1 MGNSGKNSNTS
12 QFFIAFKEAPQC
24 DGKHVVFGEMVSGFD
39 VLEGIENQGV
49 EGSMSG
55 DGKPSK
61 EVKITDCGAFHPLMT
76 AGAGFWYD
84 QPDVD
89 SFTGKTPVFMVR
101 PRIAIIAATRAICDK
116 FITMLGTRV
125 TSTSIAIDS
134 DGVGSEDIAVQMAH
148 ALVQS
153 FAIDVILVAPT
164 NRQAFEKFEIP
175 SSWIELSPKRAFNKE
190 EVCLISK
197 PIDALFNIQNQSWIG
212 KESSYYHLDGKI

>member
-12 QFFIAFKEAPQC
+12 QFFITFKEAPQC

-49 EGSMSG
+49 
-55 DGKPSK
+55 DGGNGNPSK
-61 EVKITDCGAFHPLMT
+61 EVKITDCGAYHPLMT

-101 PRIAIIAATRAICDK
+101 PRVAVVAATQTICDK
-116 FITMLGTRV
+116 FIAMLGTRV

-134 DGVGSEDIAVQMAH
+134 DDVGSEDIAAQMAH
-148 ALVQS
+148 ILVEL
-153 FAIDVILVAPT
+153 FAIDVIVVAPT
-164 NRQAFEKFEIP
+164 NRQAFEDFELP
-175 SSWIELSPKRAFNKE
+175 SSWMELSPKREIKKE

-197 PIDALFNIQNQSWIG
+197 PVDALFNVQNQSWIG
-212 KESSYYHLDGKI
+212 KEATYHLDGKI